1 MRLMK
6 RFPAS
11 TKHIILL
18 RWLLAL
24 NVFLLFL
31 CSGCNLES
39 DGKLK
44 DVFDKNIDDFKRLA
58 TMSEQDRH
66 VVRIDFDFTALDTDS
81 SWPRKD
87 LGFSKQRWEEYRIL
101 FRKLGIT
108 SGIGRQNDAP
118 PIVFFYA
125 QCEGSAIS
133 RDCKGYAYSEKPM
146 KPTKDSLNRL
156 APGIAFKPLS
166 QNWYLFRDGG

>member
-1 MRLMK
+1 MKMTK
-6 RFPAS
+6 RFPARA
-11 TKHIILL
+11 KHIIVRRL
-18 RWLLAL
+18 LLAL
-24 NVFLLFL
+24 NVFLLVL

-44 DVFDKNIDDFKRLA
+44 DVFEKNINDFKRLA
-58 TMSEQDRH
+58 IMSEQDRR
-66 VVRIDFDFTALDTDS
+66 VVRIDFDFTALDTNS

-87 LGFSKQRWEEYRIL
+87 LGFSQQRWEEYRIL

-108 SGIGRQNDAP
+108 SGIERQNNDP

-133 RDCKGYAYSEKPM
+133 RDCKGYAYSEKQL
-146 KPTKDSLNRL
+146 KPTKASLNRL